1 MRLFKHPLS
10 GGTALMIAAFATRLS
25 PGSEMSSGGR
35 SAVSIERMFSDCGE
49 RQKVGGP
56 VS

>member
-25 PGSEMSSGGR
+25 PGSEMSPGGR